1 MERHHPR
8 RALEAPWRM
17 RVARIAVPSLLAGLV
32 TTGVVAVAAGS
43 ATDSTSIP
51 PAGSTLSSSPA
62 SPASPADV
70 VREQGTSRSGSDR
83 PALPPAAAEAAR
95 TKAAA
100 AAKAAAKPKP
110 KTKPAAKPAL
120 LPEVKLP
127 SLKVVDTEYT
137 RVALNVREE
146 ASTRSDLITV
156 LKSGSKVAV
165 TKTERGEWQYIAY
178 RGDGGWVKKQYL
190 LESKPK
196 PPKAV
201 SVAAK
206 AARGSSAGSGSSS
219 SGSASSSAGGIS
231 GAACSGGSSVESG
244 LTPDAVRL
252 HRALCAKFPG
262 VTAYGGVRADSLPA
276 HPSGRALDAMV
287 SNNGL
292 GQEIANW
299 VRANA
304 KQLGVSEIIFA
315 QRIWTVQRGSEG
327 WRSMSDRGS
336 ASANHY
342 DHVHVTVYGN
352 AGG

>member
-8 RALEAPWRM
+8 RALEAPWRT

-43 ATDSTSIP
+43 ATDSASVP
-51 PAGSTLSSSPA
+51 PADTTATATP

-83 PALPPAAAEAAR
+83 PALSPAAAEAAK

-100 AAKAAAKPKP
+100 TKAAAKP

-156 LKSGSKVAV
+156 LKSGSEVAV
-165 TKTERGEWQYIAY
+165 TKTVRGEWQYIAY

-196 PPKAV
+196 PAKAV
-201 SVAAK
+201 PAAAK
-206 AARGSSAGSGSSS
+206 AAGGSS
-219 SGSASSSAGGIS
+219 SGSASSSSSSAGGIS
-231 GAACSGGSSVESG
+231 GAACSGGSRVESG
-244 LTPDAVRL
+244 LTPDAIRL

-262 VTAYGGVRADSLPA
+262 VTAYGGVRADSLPE

-287 SNNGL
+287 SSNGL
-292 GQEIANW
+292 GQQVANW

-304 KQLGVSEIIFA
+304 KELGVSEIIFA

>member
-1 MERHHPR
+1 VERHHPR

-43 ATDSTSIP
+43 TTDSASVP
-51 PAGSTLSSSPA
+51 PVGATAAA

-83 PALPPAAAEAAR
+83 PALSPAAAEAAK

-100 AAKAAAKPKP
+100 ATKTAKPKAAKPK
-110 KTKPAAKPAL
+110 TRPAPKPAL

-165 TKTERGEWQYIAY
+165 TKTVRGEWQYIAY

-196 PPKAV
+196 PPK
-201 SVAAK
+201 VAKPAK
-206 AARGSSAGSGSSS
+206 AAQVAGGSSAGS
-219 SGSASSSAGGIS
+219 ASSSPGGTS
-231 GAACSGGSSVESG
+231 GAACSGGSKVESG
-244 LTPDAVRL
+244 LTADAVRL

-262 VTAYGGVRADSLPA
+262 ISAYGGVRADSLPE

-287 SNNGL
+287 SSNGL
-292 GQEIANW
+292 GQQVADW